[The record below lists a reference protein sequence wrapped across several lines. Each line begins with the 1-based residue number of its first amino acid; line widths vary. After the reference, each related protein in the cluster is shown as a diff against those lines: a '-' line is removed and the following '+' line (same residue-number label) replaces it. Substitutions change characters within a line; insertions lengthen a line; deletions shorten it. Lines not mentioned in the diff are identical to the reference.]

1 MYPLVDEMYDDSNG
15 VGDGEADTLKM
26 DAPLYS
32 MVDGRSDSDSIDATV
47 STVIGIIAVSPDRST
62 ASFVPNVP

>member
-15 VGDGEADTLKM
+15 VGNGDADTLKM

-32 MVDGRSDSDSIDATV
+32 MVDGRSDSISIDATV
-47 STVIGIIAVSPDRST
+47 SSVIGMIAVRPFRWT
-62 ASFVPNVP
+62 VSFVPS